1 MARVLRGRSGQ
12 YNGRGALARSI
23 EPSTPSLTLHDI
35 YVPKMQAVPVQVFGA
50 GASSCSFF
58 VLWGCLSLRQTR
70 SRTQSSL
77 KIKRRS
83 WVSLHL
89 SFN

>member
-50 GASSCSFF
+50 GASSRAAFF
-58 VLWGCLSLRQTR
+58 VLWIVAGVMSLRQTR
-70 SRTQSSL
+70 SRTQAL
-77 KIKRRS
+77 
-83 WVSLHL
+83 
-89 SFN
+89 

>member
-50 GASSCSFF
+50 GASSRAAFF
-58 VLWGCLSLRQTR
+58 RFVAGVMSLRQTR
-70 SRTQSSL
+70 SRTQAL
-77 KIKRRS
+77 
-83 WVSLHL
+83 
-89 SFN
+89 